1 MWISDHRKMVKMN
14 RSIRTF
20 RELTRFTTVKNRD
33 LLDLTTEKYDI
44 FNSPDDVNDSD
55 IGKRT
60 PALKTYKLFI
70 FPLYITTPPLF
81 CF

>member
-1 MWISDHRKMVKMN
+1 
-14 RSIRTF
+14 
-20 RELTRFTTVKNRD
+20 

-44 FNSPDDVNDSD
+44 FNSPDDVNGSD

-81 CF
+81 WF